1 MASSSK
7 AWILVHIMFPLSPF
21 LIGGILRLLIS
32 TPSIDTFSAT
42 ELAMSLG
49 LLSLFVHQN
58 LVNGKHL
65 LNVGDREN
73 DIRVAATLFTMWA
86 IGFFVLF
93 GCISTLK
100 AIMSNSDA
108 KSFEPALRNVQIFVF
123 CIAPFLIRTTCRTQR
138 SFKLRA
144 TI

>member
-1 MASSSK
+1 MAGSSK
-7 AWILVHIMFPLSPF
+7 AWILVHIIFPLSPF
-21 LIGGILRLLIS
+21 FLGGILRLLIS

-58 LVNGKHL
+58 LVNGKHP
-65 LNVGDREN
+65 LNVGARED
-73 DIRVAATLFTMWA
+73 DIKSSATGFIIWA
-86 IGFFVLF
+86 IAFFVFF
-93 GCISTLK
+93 GAISTLR
-100 AIMSNSDA
+100 AVTSNSNA
-108 KSFEPALRNVQIFVF
+108 KTLESALRNVQIFVF
-123 CIAPFLIRTTCRTQR
+123 CIAPFLIIVTCQTQR